1 MVMKTSTRSKLGA
14 RENHDMP
21 TSSAR
26 ISTARA
32 CALFASLLFVI
43 AMPSGAQKGGIIDPP
58 PTAGLQ
64 VTFLIYSGLD
74 NPTFALTEPGQ
85 VADLQ
90 NRIENVRTGGAPLDG
105 EGPDPVLGY
114 NGIMIEDLGN
124 EDEDAVFYVVKDGL
138 LRVDGG
144 NPEDPAARFVNAAAD
159 ATEIENLLID
169 LGLQAGAIDEA
180 TLSEIR
186 FPR

>member
-1 MVMKTSTRSKLGA
+1 
-14 RENHDMP
+14 MP
-21 TSSAR
+21 ISSAR
-26 ISTARA
+26 TSTARA
-32 CALFASLLFVI
+32 CALCASLLFAI
-43 AMPSGAQKGGIIDPP
+43 PLPSAAQKGGIIDPP
-58 PTAGLQ
+58 PIMAGLQ

-74 NPTFALTEPGQ
+74 NPTFTLTDPGQ

-90 NRIENVRTGGAPLDG
+90 DRIENVRAGGAPLNGDAP
-105 EGPDPVLGY
+105 EPVLGY

-124 EDEDAVFYVVKDGL
+124 EAEDAIFYVVKDGL

-144 NPEDPAARFVNAAAD
+144 NPEDPAARSINSAAD
-159 ATEIENLLID
+159 ATEIENLLIS
-169 LGLQAGAIDEA
+169 LGIASGAIDEA